1 MYDFDQ
7 FVDRRGTT
15 SIKWNFQ
22 NSFGQQNGLLSF
34 WIADTDFPT
43 APAVVDALKSAA
55 STLCSAMPP
64 PFPPPSK
71 PFRAG
76 GNAATAGSPIPIGCS

>member
-1 MYDFDQ
+1 MYAFDQ

-15 SIKWNFQ
+15 SIKRNFQ

-34 WIADTDFPT
+34 WIAATDFPT
-43 APAVVDALKSAA
+43 
-55 STLCSAMPP
+55 PP

-76 GNAATAGSPIPIGCS
+76 GSAATAGSPIPIGCS

>member
-22 NSFGQQNGLLSF
+22 NSFDQQNGLLPF

-43 APAVVDALKSAA
+43 APAVVDALKKRCEHPVFGYADP
-55 STLCSAMPP
+55 L
-64 PFPPPSK
+64 PFT
-71 PFRAG
+71 FQA
-76 GNAATAGSPIPIGCS
+76 I

>member
-22 NSFGQQNGLLSF
+22 NSFGQQNGLLHPVF
-34 WIADTDFPT
+34 GYA
-43 APAVVDALKSAA
+43 APLP
-55 STLCSAMPP
+55 STFQA
-64 PFPPPSK
+64 
-71 PFRAG
+71 
-76 GNAATAGSPIPIGCS
+76 I

>member
-1 MYDFDQ
+1 MYDFNQ

-22 NSFGQQNGLLSF
+22 NSFGQQNGLLPF

-43 APAVVDALKSAA
+43 APAVVDALKKRCEHPVFGYADPLPSAFQA
-55 STLCSAMPP
+55 
-64 PFPPPSK
+64 
-71 PFRAG
+71 
-76 GNAATAGSPIPIGCS
+76 I